1 MQAQAVAFK
10 APVRVSVVLAAN
22 GAILDSFAFVAADAD
37 YELVCVSE
45 VHDVAGTNGSAVTL
59 DIVKCAA
66 GTTVASGTSLLASTF
81 DLKSTADTPV
91 TKTVSNGGVAQAQ
104 SSRQILQG
112 ESVALNFA
120 GTLTDLAGVA
130 VTITLNPVSRPAW

>member
-1 MQAQAVAFK
+1 MQAKAAAFL
-10 APVRVSVVLAAN
+10 APVRVPVTYGAN
-22 GAILDSFAFVAADAD
+22 AAILDGFVFTAADAD

-59 DIVKCAA
+59 DVVKCAS
-66 GTTVASGTSLLASTF
+66 GTTVASGTSLLTSTF
-81 DLKSTADTPV
+81 DLKSTADIPV
-91 TKTVSNGGVAQAQ
+91 TKTVSNGGIAQAE

-112 ESVALNFA
+112 ESVAFNFT

-130 VTITLNPVSRPAW
+130 VTVTLNPVSRPAW